1 MINGDCRVITER
13 VANAEPKRGRPPIG
27 HKAMT
32 PAQRQAKRRAKL
44 RQEAKLVKELREG
57 RPTYQPPPG
66 YNKAE
71 EKLRAEGT
79 NSSGRGQRR
88 ASFGDFV
95 DGAFVFS
102 SDVITMAEMP
112 RKERERFLDQ
122 ERQRRKGFAVGA
134 VAHYMQVMRVT
145 VDDLLPRAAQI
156 RAEHDQALR
165 RSRAYAD
172 LTRPG

>member
-1 MINGDCRVITER
+1 MPK
-13 VANAEPKRGRPPIG
+13 PKRGRPPIG
-27 HKAMT
+27 RKAMT

-57 RPTYQPPPG
+57 RPTYEPPPG
-66 YNKAE
+66 YNKAK
-71 EKLRAEGT
+71 EKLRAEGHEFE
-79 NSSGRGQRR
+79 R
-88 ASFGDFV
+88 ARAAAGFEFGVFV

-122 ERQRRKGFAVGA
+122 ERQRRKDFAVGA

-172 LTRPG
+172 LNPPRLIPVPEKSG